1 MTATLAQPISEI
13 ATKWQLDPAHS
24 SVEFGVR
31 HLMIATVK
39 GRFGDISGTVTL
51 DPNDESAVTVD
62 VAVKTASI
70 DTRQEQRDA
79 HLRSPDFFDSENFPV
94 MTFHGTS
101 VDGDTE
107 SDFRLTGD
115 LTIRGVTRQITL
127 DVTKEGQGS
136 DPWGGMRAAFS
147 AKGKI
152 DRRDFGL
159 TYNQVLET
167 GGVVVGDEIKIS
179 VDVEFT
185 AVPDTTA

>member
-13 ATKWQLDPAHS
+13 ATRWQLDPAHS

-31 HLMIATVK
+31 HLMISTVK
-39 GRFGDISGTVTL
+39 GRFGDVSGKVTL
-51 DPNDESAVTVD
+51 DPNDESAATVD

-79 HLRSPDFFDSENFPV
+79 HLRSPDFFDAENFPV
-94 MTFHGTS
+94 IAFHGTS

-115 LTIRGVTRQITL
+115 LTIRGVTREITL

-159 TYNQVLET
+159 TYNQVLEA

-185 AVPDTTA
+185 AVPDTPA